1 MTKKFGFLSLIFFF
15 IVGSYWT
22 LRPLKNALVKMSVGV
37 SAIPMAKMFSVIMMI
52 VMVLLYTKL
61 VDSVAKHRLFYIVCA
76 FYAASFLGIAY
87 FIAHPALIS
96 PKWLSFISY
105 SLIESFG
112 SLTIALFWS
121 FVATTVNIASAKR
134 WYAIIFACGQ
144 LGALIG
150 TTCVRHIDFFGF
162 PTLICMG
169 AAGIAIVPFLIRK
182 FVTIMEEVHE
192 DDVHEPAHVSP
203 GLFEGIKLIVTRPYV
218 FGIFALAM
226 LYEVVATIF
235 DYQMQ
240 VLADKKFSAA
250 AYAAFNAFYG
260 QIVMVIACT
269 FAFLGTR
276 FFIRK
281 LGVRT
286 CLLLFPSVIAVVFC
300 VFYAMPTLWVALAGM
315 ATIKALS
322 YGFNNPVKETM
333 YIPTS
338 DSIKFKAK
346 SGIDAFGNRSSKAGG
361 ATINNALNAV
371 SSNGFIPYAVLI
383 SLSVI
388 GIWVVVAFLMGQ
400 AFNRLAQCGKEIS

>member
-52 VMVLLYTKL
+52 VLLLFYTKL

-87 FIAHPALIS
+87 FIAHPTLIS
-96 PKWLSFISY
+96 PKWLSFVSY
-105 SLIESFG
+105 ALIESFG

-121 FVATTVNIASAKR
+121 FVATTVNITSAKK

-144 LGALIG
+144 LGALFG
-150 TTCVRHIDFFGF
+150 TTCVRYIDFFGF
-162 PTLICMG
+162 PLLICIG
-169 AAGIAIVPFLIRK
+169 SAGIMVIPLLVRK
-182 FVTIMEEVHE
+182 FVTMMEAVHE
-192 DDVHEPAHVSP
+192 DDVHEPAHVKP
-203 GLFEGIKLIVTRPYV
+203 GLFEGVKLIVTKPYV
-218 FGIFALAM
+218 FGIFAIAM
-226 LYEVVATIF
+226 LYEIVATIF

-240 VLADKKFSAA
+240 ILADKQFSAT

-260 QIVMVIACT
+260 QLVTVVACI
-269 FAFLGTR
+269 FAFVGTR

-300 VFYAMPTLWVALAGM
+300 VFYAAPTLHVALASM
-315 ATIKALS
+315 VTIKALS

-333 YIPTS
+333 YVPTS

-346 SGIDAFGNRSSKAGG
+346 SWIDMFGNRSSKAGG
-361 ATINNALNAV
+361 ATINGALNSA
-371 SSNGFIPYAVLI
+371 SGNGFILYAVLI

-388 GIWVVVAFLMGQ
+388 GIWVAVAFFMGQ
-400 AFNRLAQCGKEIS
+400 AFSRLAKRGRIVR